1 MTTPPLKRPPRFRT
15 LAILAIPFITL
26 FGEPQHDGLSADEIR
41 FVDAAADVG
50 LDFRHRSPLTPER
63 HLHLFMGSGVG
74 WLDYDGD
81 GWPDLYAAQG
91 AAFPRTKATDPA
103 HSDQLFRNRQGQFAS
118 VAVPAGLQ
126 DFEYSM
132 GVAVGDFDNDG
143 FADLFVSAYG
153 PNSLY
158 HNNGDGTFSQVDDQ
172 PILAD
177 PRFGASCT
185 WADIDADGDLDLYV
199 TNYLKLDP
207 ENYPLC
213 SHHELGKRYPG
224 GCHPRYQQHEHD
236 QLLRNNGD
244 GTFADISQESGILA
258 ETPRA
263 GLGVVLCDFDDDGD
277 TDFYVANDTVNNQ
290 LWVNDGKGAFVDD
303 ALLMGV
309 AVNGFGVAEAGM
321 GVVSGDIDRD
331 GLMDLFVTNYF
342 NETNTFYRN
351 DRLAFTDVTAEFGLA
366 APSKQRLGFGT
377 SLFDADNDGALDIF
391 VANGHVQSYP
401 PELDRKSPF
410 AQLQQFYHN
419 IEGRRFEDISASCGL
434 YFQQPRVGR
443 SSAVADFNKDGRP
456 DLAVLH
462 LNDRLA
468 LLRNETAA
476 IGNRA
481 TFHFVGRTS
490 NRDAIGARIMTTMG
504 DRTTVQFCQ
513 GSQGYLSSDFRRM
526 SIALGSANQ
535 VDSMQV
541 RWPSGMTESWTALAA
556 GEDHVLR
563 EGTGRAE

>member
-1 MTTPPLKRPPRFRT
+1 
-15 LAILAIPFITL
+15 
-26 FGEPQHDGLSADEIR
+26 
-41 FVDAAADVG
+41 
-50 LDFRHRSPLTPER
+50 
-63 HLHLFMGSGVG
+63 MGSGVG

-81 GWPDLYAAQG
+81 GWPDLFAAQG
-91 AAFPRTKATDPA
+91 AAFPRVKATIPA
-103 HSDQLFRNRQGQFAS
+103 LSDQLFRNRQGQFAS

-143 FADLFVSAYG
+143 FVDLFVSAYG

-158 HNNGDGTFSQVDDQ
+158 HNNGDGTFSKVDDQ

-177 PRFGASCT
+177 SRFGASCT
-185 WADIDADGDLDLYV
+185 WGDIDADGDLDLYV

-213 SHHELGKRYPG
+213 SHQELGKRYPG

-244 GTFADISQESGILA
+244 GTFADVSQESGILA

-277 TDFYVANDTVNNQ
+277 IDFYVADDTVNNQ

-410 AQLQQFYHN
+410 AQLQQLFRN
-419 IEGRRFEDISASCGL
+419 DEGRRFEEVSTSCGP

-468 LLRNETAA
+468 LLRNETAMA
-476 IGNRA
+476 GNRA
-481 TFHFVGRTS
+481 TFHLVGRTS
-490 NRDAIGARIMTTMG
+490 NRDAIGARVVSKVG
-504 DRTTVQFCQ
+504 DGTTVQFCQ
-513 GSQGYLSSDFRRM
+513 GSQGYLSSDFRRVCV
-526 SIALGSANQ
+526 ALGAAQQ
-535 VDSMQV
+535 VDSIQV
-541 RWPSGMTESWTALAA
+541 RWPSGITESWAALAV
-556 GEDHVLR
+556 GEDHILR
-563 EGTGRAE
+563 EGTGRVD

>member
-1 MTTPPLKRPPRFRT
+1 MTTLHLGKRSRFRIRT
-15 LAILAIPFITL
+15 LLAVAL
-26 FGEPQHDGLSADEIR
+26 FVVFGNLPRDGLSAGEIR
-41 FVDAAADVG
+41 FVDVAADVG
-50 LDFRHRSPLTPER
+50 LDFRHHSPLTPER

-81 GWPDLYAAQG
+81 GWPDLFAAQG
-91 AAFPRTKATDPA
+91 AAFPRTKATDSA
-103 HSDQLFRNRQGQFAS
+103 LSDQLFRNRQGQFTS
-118 VAVPAGLQ
+118 VAAPAGIQ

-158 HNNGDGTFSQVDDQ
+158 HNNGDGTFTKVDDQ

-213 SHHELGKRYPG
+213 SHQELGKRYPG

-244 GTFADISQESGILA
+244 GTFSDISQESGILA

-401 PELDRKSPF
+401 PELDRKAPF

-419 IEGRRFEDISASCGL
+419 VEGRRFEEVSTSCGP

-443 SSAVADFNKDGRP
+443 SSAVADFNKDGRA

-476 IGNRA
+476 TDNRA
-481 TFHFVGRTS
+481 TFHLVGRTS
-490 NRDAIGARIMTTMG
+490 NRDAIGARVVSKVG
-504 DRTTVQFCQ
+504 DRTSVQFCQ
-513 GSQGYLSSDFRRM
+513 GSQGYLSSDFRRVCV
-526 SIALGSANQ
+526 ALGSENQ
-535 VDSMQV
+535 VDSIQI
-541 RWPSGMTESWTALAA
+541 RWPSGITETWSSFVA
-556 GEDHVLR
+556 GEDYVLR